1 MSRLRTAVAYAAC
14 YFSRPKRG
22 DLWQCGR
29 CNTWNE
35 PDRSKCMNGCR

>member
-1 MSRLRTAVAYAAC
+1 MAVAYAAC

-22 DLWQCGR
+22 DLWTCPKCG
-29 CNTWNE
+29 TQNE